1 MMMNHMYCIDGVRLQ
16 HRIISLMESASDC
29 FKDEQ
34 ECLDEGN
41 HVASEVYHRTA
52 ILEQDKIWGLMEIM
66 GFNADEED
74 DEFDMVSE
82 YIIDAIQNM
91 K

>member
-1 MMMNHMYCIDGVRLQ
+1 MMMNHVYCMTGEHLQ
-16 HRIISLMESASDC
+16 HRIIHYMKSASDC
-29 FKDEQ
+29 LKDEQ
-34 ECLDEGN
+34 DAIEDGN
-41 HVASEVYHRTA
+41 HVVSEFYRRVA
-52 ILEQDKIWGLMEIM
+52 LLEQDKIWGLMEIM

-82 YIIDAIQNM
+82 YIMDAIQNM

>member
-1 MMMNHMYCIDGVRLQ
+1 MMMNHMYCMTGGRLQ
-16 HRIISLMESASDC
+16 HRIISLMKSAADC
-29 FKDEQ
+29 FKDAQ
-34 ECLDEGN
+34 ECLDDGN
-41 HVASEVYHRTA
+41 QVASEFYYRVA
-52 ILEQDKIWGLMEIM
+52 LLEQDKIWGLMEIM

-82 YIIDAIQNM
+82 YIMDAIQNM